1 MSRPRVLY
9 VNHVAFLGGAER
21 SLLGLLE
28 ALDRDAVEPLLAAP
42 EGALTDEGRR
52 LGIECVGLPFGRLH
66 RRAAAFE
73 VVRSAG
79 RLLAAA
85 WRIRPLAA
93 RVDLIHANSAPAALA
108 ACLLPRR
115 AKLVWHVRDLAW
127 PPGLVR
133 FVGRRADAVIA
144 ISQAV
149 ADRLRAVG
157 MPPERIVVLANAL
170 DPEAF
175 VGATA
180 RAAGQARGPA
190 PAGGGPAA
198 EVVFVCVG
206 NLIPWKRQDLLLE
219 AFAQL
224 GEWPEARLWF
234 VGDDPFGEHR
244 SYAAGLETRAARP
257 DLAGRVTFLGRVE
270 MMPDV
275 LAAADVLVLPSDD
288 EPFGRVLLEAAACRL
303 PVIATAAG
311 GVPEVVRHG
320 VTGLLVAPGD
330 AAALAG
336 AMRRML
342 AGNRPYRR
350 RLGDAGHDL
359 LRRGFAPASHA
370 AAVLAV
376 YRRLLRE

>member
-21 SLLGLLE
+21 SLLVLLE
-28 ALDRDAVEPLLAAP
+28 ALDREAVEPLLAAP
-42 EGALTDEGRR
+42 EGPLTAEARR
-52 LGIECVGLPFGRLH
+52 LGIECVELPFGRLH

-85 WRIRPLAA
+85 WRIRQLAA
-93 RVDLIHANSAPAALA
+93 RVDLIHANSATAALA

-133 FVGRRADAVIA
+133 IVGRRIEAVIA

-149 ADRLRAVG
+149 ADRLRAEG

-170 DPEAF
+170 AADRF
-175 VGATA
+175 VGGNSFDET
-180 RAAGQARGPA
+180 RAGCGMPIDDILRA
-190 PAGGGPAA
+190 
-198 EVVFVCVG
+198 VVFVCVG
-206 NLIPWKRQDLLLE
+206 NLIPWKRQDLLLQ

-244 SYAAGLETRAARP
+244 SYVAGLKSRAVLP
-257 DLAGRVTFLGRVE
+257 DLAGRVTFLGRVDR
-270 MMPDV
+270 MPDI

-376 YRRLLRE
+376 YRRVLRE

>member
-21 SLLGLLE
+21 SLLVLLE

-42 EGALTDEGRR
+42 AGPLTGEARR
-52 LGIECVGLPFGRLH
+52 LGIECFEQPFGRL
-66 RRAAAFE
+66 RWRAAPLE
-73 VVRSAG
+73 VGRSAG

-85 WRIRPLAA
+85 WRIRRLAA
-93 RVDLIHANSAPAALA
+93 EVDIVHANSAPAALA
-108 ACLLPRR
+108 ACLPPRR
-115 AKLVWHVRDLAW
+115 GKLVWHARDLAW

-133 FVGRRADAVIA
+133 FVGRRVDTVIA
-144 ISQAV
+144 ISRAV
-149 ADRLRAVG
+149 AERLRAEG
-157 MPPERIVVLANAL
+157 MPPERIGVLANAL
-170 DPEAF
+170 DPDAF
-175 VGATA
+175 
-180 RAAGQARGPA
+180 
-190 PAGGGPAA
+190 AGGTSPAAPAA
-198 EVVFVCVG
+198 EVVFVCAG

-224 GEWPEARLWF
+224 AGGWPDARLWI

-244 SYAAGLETRAARP
+244 DYVARLEQRAAQP
-257 DLAGRVTFLGRVE
+257 DLAGRVTLRGRVDR
-270 MMPDV
+270 MPDL
-275 LAAADVLVLPSDD
+275 LAAADVLVLPSHD

-320 VTGLLVAPGD
+320 VTGLLVPPGEV
-330 AAALAG
+330 AALAG

-342 AGNRPYRR
+342 AGGRPYRQ

-359 LRRGFAPASHA
+359 LRRAFTPASHA
-370 AAVLAV
+370 AAVQAV
-376 YRRLLRE
+376 YRRLLQR